1 MEEYRGYIRAIK
13 RTFEASGDVLVD
25 AEVESRAGMVPLPVI
40 GQFNRFMREGDWFI
54 ASGKT
59 KEHKYNGRSEDRFH
73 AYEIRPDLP
82 RTKAGALALL
92 DKAFKVSEHGI
103 DMTARQRFVEK
114 YGAETAFKIE
124 KNPDLLLE
132 MTSDANRYGRAI
144 RNEWAARVYNLQPI
158 RIMEAAG
165 ATDDAVAAVM
175 KKYRDQTLDIIKNNP
190 YELMSVKQVNFKL
203 ADKFAEK
210 VGIDKNDQRRVSAA
224 VSEMVNASR
233 SEGNTYIPITVEG
246 MKESLKP
253 FNIEWNSFKK
263 LAATVT
269 DKEQAE
275 RLGITIFNSKVG
287 NVIQKIE
294 TYRQERDIAMAVA
307 DLVTQ
312 GSKLNHKKIDEV
324 AERVLARDEF
334 SFLSEEQREAV
345 LTCSR
350 ESIAILTGGPGTGK
364 STVSDAIAQIALQTI
379 SGPLYLI
386 APTGKAARRLSEAT
400 KLDAQTVHKLLGA
413 KGDTGLFK
421 FGRHNRLEKGC
432 FVLVDESSMLDTAMT
447 KALLDALPEDG
458 RILFVGDK
466 DQLPSVDAGYVI
478 GDMLTA
484 KASNGNTVPSAELT
498 EVFRSKGS
506 NNLIAPYAKEI
517 KEGKFD
523 VSKVSPST
531 IWTQGVAFFDF
542 RAESIAVQ
550 VEKVYCDLAERVL
563 KLTPRTDVIV
573 LCPMRK
579 GRGGTHEINRRLQA
593 SVNPKG
599 ESIAGWVRPSGPDF
613 RDEPTPRIGDRVML
627 TSNDDDLNI
636 RNGDV
641 GYIRRPVKGW
651 KGNRSFDALE
661 VVLESG
667 DVVQIPVSIAPYIM
681 VMAYAITGHKS
692 QGSQYK
698 CVIMPVS
705 EDHMQMMERTLLY
718 TEWTRAKRFVI
729 LIGSKDVFTAG
740 IENVSSSK
748 RMTLLKAHI
757 EEQLEMLPTRPR
769 RKPATAPQPARPS
782 FARPLFN
789 IPATP
794 PKPAPPPFRAGASNP
809 FSAPP
814 KR

>member
-1 MEEYRGYIRAIK
+1 MEEYRGFIRAIK
-13 RTFEASGDVLVD
+13 RTFDSGDVVAD
-25 AEVESRAGMVPLPVI
+25 AEIESRAGMVPMVVV
-40 GQFNRFMREGDWFI
+40 GQFNRFVREGDWFI

-59 KEHKYNGRSEDRFH
+59 KEHKYNGKSEDRFK

-92 DKAFKVSEHGI
+92 DKTFNVNDHGI
-103 DMTARQRFVEK
+103 DMSARQRFSEK
-114 YGAETAFKIE
+114 YGADTAFKIE

-132 MTSDANRYGRAI
+132 MTTDANRFGRAI
-144 RNEWAARVYNLQPI
+144 RNAWSARVYNLQPI

-165 ATDDAVAAVM
+165 ATEDTVAAVM

-233 SEGNTYIPITVEG
+233 SAGNTYIPITVEG
-246 MKESLKP
+246 MKEALKP
-253 FNIEWNSFKK
+253 FDIEWGSFKK

-275 RLGITIFNSKVG
+275 RLGITIFQSKVG

-307 DLVTQ
+307 DLVTR
-312 GSKLNHKKIDEV
+312 GTKLNHKKIDEV

-334 SFLSEEQREAV
+334 SFLSDEQREAV
-345 LTCSR
+345 FNCSR

-386 APTGKAARRLSEAT
+386 APTGKAARRLAEAT

-413 KGDTGLFK
+413 KGDTGQFK
-421 FGRHNRLEKGC
+421 FGRHNKLEKGC

-484 KASNGNTVPSAELT
+484 KAANGNTVPSAELT

-506 NNLIAPYAKEI
+506 NNLIAPYAKDI

-523 VSKVSPST
+523 VSQVNPGT
-531 IWTQGVAFFDF
+531 IWSQGVAFFDF
-542 RAESIAVQ
+542 RAESIVVQ

-563 KLTPRTDVIV
+563 KLSPREDVIV

-593 SVNPKG
+593 KVNPKG
-599 ESIAGWVRPSGPDF
+599 EPIAGWVRPSGPEY

-667 DVVQIPVSIAPYIM
+667 DVVQIPVSMAPYIM

-705 EDHMQMMERTLLY
+705 EDHMSMMERTLLY
-718 TEWTRAKRFVI
+718 TEWTRAKRFVV

-748 RMTLLKAHI
+748 RMTLLKTHI
-757 EEQLEMLPTRPR
+757 EEQLELLPARPR
-769 RKPATAPQPARPS
+769 RRPQAAPQPPRPT
-782 FARPLFN
+782 FARPTFN

-794 PKPAPPPFRAGASNP
+794 AKPAPPTPRAGASNP
-809 FSAPP
+809 FSSPF